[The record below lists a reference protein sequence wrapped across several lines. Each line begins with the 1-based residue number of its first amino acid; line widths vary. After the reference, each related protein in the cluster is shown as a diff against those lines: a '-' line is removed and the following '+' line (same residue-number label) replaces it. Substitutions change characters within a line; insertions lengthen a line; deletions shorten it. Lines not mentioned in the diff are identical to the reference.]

1 MCGVGTWHFLL
12 PHSYVPG
19 LSVFTV
25 SLAMVYC
32 FHNPLLGHNSPRKK
46 AGLQRVITAACRDVL
61 NQLIRYG
68 TIAATPGCYGL
79 CLELTYYS

>member
-1 MCGVGTWHFLL
+1 MCGVGMWHLLL
-12 PHSYVPG
+12 PHSSVAG

-25 SLAMVYC
+25 SLAVVYC
-32 FHNPLLGHNSPRKK
+32 FHNPLLGHNSPWEK

-68 TIAATPGCYGL
+68 TIAATPGCYRL
-79 CLELTYYS
+79 CLGLNYYS